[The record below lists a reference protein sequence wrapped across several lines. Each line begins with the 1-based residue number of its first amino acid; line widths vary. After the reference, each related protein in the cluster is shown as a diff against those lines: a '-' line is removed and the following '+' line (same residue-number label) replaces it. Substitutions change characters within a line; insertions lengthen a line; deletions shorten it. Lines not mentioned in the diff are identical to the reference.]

1 MAAHPRPPAAG
12 DLLGLSLC
20 SGVGGLEIGLHV
32 AEPRYRTVCHVERE
46 AFAAACLVAR
56 MADQALDHAPVWDDL
71 ATFDG
76 RRWRGCVDIVT
87 AGYPCQPFSTA
98 GKRLG
103 ARDPRHLWPHVRRI
117 VVQCRPRLVFLE
129 NVGGH
134 LSLGFDVV
142 HRELSRL
149 GFEVAARL
157 QSAAETGASHERE
170 RLFILAVARHVERP
184 PWRAVDDAGVRGA
197 AAGERPA
204 IVVGGS
210 RAALADDGEGPET
223 FRTRQGA
230 CTAGEGHQRERRRD
244 AADGGGEGLADAG
257 GIGGEAGRSRQ
268 TGRQDGA
275 IPDLHGSRLAD
286 ADLARSPGAEQPGQ
300 PGQPGQAQRRF
311 GAGSTAAELRRACAS
326 GDVGHAVD
334 DGRAGTDIHP
344 GRRSKGRGA
353 AGAVGS
359 GRVLELP
366 IYPPGPAE
374 RERWAAILADEPLL
388 APAQPRIRR
397 VADGL
402 ASGLDDPFAWQ
413 HAARADRLRATGN
426 GVVPLAAAAAYL
438 ALRAELELRADAR
451 NRARDAADGADLR

>member
-1 MAAHPRPPAAG
+1 MAAHSRPPSADDINVLA
-12 DLLGLSLC
+12 LC
-20 SGVGGLEIGLHV
+20 SGAGGLEIGLAL
-32 AEPRYRTVCHVERE
+32 AEPRARTVCHVERE

-103 ARDPRHLWPHVRRI
+103 RRDPRHLWPHVRRVI
-117 VVQCRPRLVFLE
+117 VQCRPEWVFLE

-134 LSLGFDVV
+134 LSLGFDTAL
-142 HRELSRL
+142 RELSRL

-170 RLFILAVARHVERP
+170 RLFILAY
-184 PWRAVDDAGVRGA
+184 AVGGADQRRRGA
-197 AAGERPA
+197 GDVQGPAGGA
-204 IVVGGS
+204 
-210 RAALADDGEGPET
+210 EGA
-223 FRTRQGA
+223 RYQRQRR
-230 CTAGEGHQRERRRD
+230 GH

-257 GIGGEAGRSRQ
+257 LAG
-268 TGRQDGA
+268 
-275 IPDLHGSRLAD
+275 LA
-286 ADLARSPGAEQPGQ
+286 GAEQPGQ
-300 PGQPGQAQRRF
+300 PGQPGQAQCGF
-311 GAGSTAAELRRACAS
+311 GARSTAAELRRACA
-326 GDVGHAVD
+326 GRDLGHAVD
-334 DGRAGTDIHP
+334 DGRARTHLHA
-344 GRRSKGRGA
+344 RRRPEGRGA
-353 AGAVGS
+353 PGAGGA

-366 IYPPGPAE
+366 VYPPGPGE

-397 VADGL
+397 VADGM
-402 ASGLDDPFAWQ
+402 AAGLDDPFAWQ

-426 GVVPLAAAAAYL
+426 GVVPLAAAAAFL
-438 ALRAELELRADAR
+438 ALSAELELRAAAR
-451 NRARDAADGADLR
+451 SRATDAADGVDLT